1 MMAPLAT
8 LGFALGCGV
17 LLWLVSLRLKDVS
30 IIDIFWGPGIAGVV
44 TITAGMAPM
53 VGARGIIALFLV
65 NIWALRL
72 ALHIW
77 ARHHGE
83 DHRYGA
89 MRKKFGPRWWWWSFF
104 QVFLLQ
110 VILIWFVPAPLVA
123 AVQTGGVPLGPLDLA
138 GVALAVAGLGFET
151 VADAQLA
158 RFRRDP
164 ANTDKVMDRGL
175 WGLSRH
181 PNYFGETVMWWGFF
195 LIGFSGS
202 GAWWIALGPAII
214 TVLLLKVSGVTLME
228 DGITERRPK
237 YAAYKNRVSA
247 FVPWWP
253 RTP

>member
-1 MMAPLAT
+1 MIAPLAT
-8 LGFALGCGV
+8 LGFALVCGV
-17 LLWLVSLRLKDVS
+17 LLWLLSLKLRDVS

-44 TITAGMAPM
+44 NITAWITPVMGE
-53 VGARGIIALFLV
+53 RGIIALFLV
-65 NIWALRL
+65 NLWALRL

-77 ARHHGE
+77 ARHQGE

-89 MRKKFGPRWWWWSFF
+89 MREKFGPRWWWWSFF

-110 VILIWFVPAPLVA
+110 IILIWFVPAPLVA
-123 AVQTGGVPLGPLDLA
+123 AVQTGTVPLGPLDVA
-138 GVALAVAGLGFET
+138 GLALAVMGLGFES
-151 VADAQLA
+151 VADWQLA

-164 ANTDKVMDRGL
+164 ANKGKVMDRGL

-202 GAWWIALGPAII
+202 GVWWIALGPAII

-228 DGITERRPK
+228 DGIAERRPQ
-237 YAAYKNRVSA
+237 YATYKRRVSA
-247 FVPWWP
+247 FVPWIP
-253 RTP
+253 KR

>member
-1 MMAPLAT
+1 MIAPFAT
-8 LGFALGCGV
+8 LLFALCCGV
-17 LLWLVSLRLKDVS
+17 LLWLLSLRLKDVS

-44 TITAGMAPM
+44 TITAWMAPLP
-53 VGARGIIALFLV
+53 GDRGILALFLV
-65 NIWALRL
+65 NLWAIRL

-77 ARHHGE
+77 ARHDGE

-104 QVFLLQ
+104 QIFLLQ
-110 VILIWFVPAPLVA
+110 IILIWFVPMPLVA
-123 AVQTGGVPLGPLDLA
+123 AVQTGSVPLGPLDVAGAMLA
-138 GVALAVAGLGFET
+138 IFGLGFET
-151 VADAQLA
+151 MADWQLA

-164 ANTDKVMDRGL
+164 ANKGKVMDRGL

-214 TVLLLKVSGVTLME
+214 TFLLLKVSGVTLME
-228 DGITERRPK
+228 DGIAERRPA
-237 YAAYKNRVSA
+237 YAAYKARVSA
-247 FVPWWP
+247 FVPWP
-253 RTP
+253 PKKR